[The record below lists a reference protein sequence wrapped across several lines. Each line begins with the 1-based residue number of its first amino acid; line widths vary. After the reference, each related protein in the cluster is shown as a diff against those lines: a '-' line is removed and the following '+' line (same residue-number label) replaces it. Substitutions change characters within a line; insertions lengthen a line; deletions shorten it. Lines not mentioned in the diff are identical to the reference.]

1 VREVVELA
9 QSAYGMGQVAWGD
22 GTEGPHEAGWLALEV
37 AKART
42 VLGVTPRWALAQSVQ
57 RTVHWYRQL
66 HSGADALALC
76 QADVS
81 AYEAA
86 SEPSRA
92 P

>member
-1 VREVVELA
+1 VREVVEVA

-76 QADVS
+76 KADIT

-86 SEPSRA
+86 SESSRA

>member
-1 VREVVELA
+1 VRQVVELA
-9 QSAYGMGQVAWGD
+9 QSAYGMGQVTWGD
-22 GTEGPHEAGWLALEV
+22 GTDGPHEAGWLALEV

-42 VLGVTPRWALAQSVQ
+42 VLGVKPRWALAQSVQ

-66 HSGADALALC
+66 NRSADALGLC
-76 QADVS
+76 QADIS

-86 SEPSRA
+86 SDSSPA